1 MEYWFKNPLLHYSIS
16 PILQFCSRLFH
27 IADEC
32 LSLVNRN
39 VRIADQR
46 CQLVDDIAFGNPLVT
61 PMPGHADLVN
71 DLTFNGERAQPAGDE
86 RLGADGATRT
96 RDLDPV
102 KVRDLLLGGEFRAD
116 LDEKLGLQLGEPR
129 VPAAHRARQ
138 VMLGQSIRRD

>member
-46 CQLVDDIAFGNPLVT
+46 CQLVDDIAFGNHLVT
-61 PMPGHADLVN
+61 PMPGHADLLN
-71 DLTFNGERAQPAGDE
+71 DLTFNGERAQPAGEE
-86 RLGADGATRT
+86 RYGAEGDKMSGE
-96 RDLDPV
+96 LDRYKICV
-102 KVRDLLLGGEFRAD
+102 LYSYSAFKDF
-116 LDEKLGLQLGEPR
+116 
-129 VPAAHRARQ
+129 
-138 VMLGQSIRRD
+138 